1 MPLSAGSSSQAPCGR
16 DFSTLNPLPH
26 TPVRHP
32 SFHDTPFCPYFLCR
46 IWKNTKR
53 VRGVRG
59 ETPSFWGGPDEKEE
73 AGRIFPV
80 PPLVLFLTNSPTS
93 CAFDPAPPGPFAY
106 SPGFGGPSPLSPFHS
121 PPSLIDLARWML
133 HCPLRPLTVC
143 PTHSPTFE
151 PITAGCPT
159 YPHPPDALPCL
170 SCLQLSS

>member
-1 MPLSAGSSSQAPCGR
+1 VAGTSLLSTLSHTPLSATPLSMIPRSALIFSAGSGRIRKGFGGCGE
-16 DFSTLNPLPH
+16 
-26 TPVRHP
+26 
-32 SFHDTPFCPYFLCR
+32 
-46 IWKNTKR
+46 KNR
-53 VRGVRG
+53 ASG
-59 ETPSFWGGPDEKEE
+59 GGPDEKEE